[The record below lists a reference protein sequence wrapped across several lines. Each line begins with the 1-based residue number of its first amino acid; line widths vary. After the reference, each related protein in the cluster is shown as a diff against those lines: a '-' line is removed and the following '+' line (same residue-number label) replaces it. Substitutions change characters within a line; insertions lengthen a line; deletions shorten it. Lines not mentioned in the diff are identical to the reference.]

1 MVNMKKVIKGIWSFL
16 EVIILIY
23 VVIMTLFFLNKN
35 RFGFTE
41 IGNRVF
47 VSVDK
52 DIAKEVSGSKNLDL
66 IIIRKGKEIDNKKDT
81 FYYSSL
87 KDRYVVKKGKVTVD
101 NNNAY
106 YANDSLISSER
117 VIGNK
122 YLKIPLIG
130 GFLRA
135 IEDKLGFIAFVFL
148 PIFLV
153 FIYQVYD
160 FVISSKKEHRKA
172 IEIVANEEIVDDEI
186 I

>member
-1 MVNMKKVIKGIWSFL
+1 MKKVIKGIWMFL

-23 VVIMTLFFLNKN
+23 VVIITLFFLNKN

-41 IGNRVF
+41 IGKSVF

-52 DIAKEVSGSKNLDL
+52 DIVKEVSGSKNLDL
-66 IIIRKGKEIDNKKDT
+66 LIIRKGKEIDSEKDV

-87 KDRYVVKKGKVTVD
+87 KDRFVVKKGRIVVD
-101 NNNAY
+101 NNNNAY
-106 YANDSLISSER
+106 YVNNSLMSSER
-117 VIGNK
+117 VIGNNCIR
-122 YLKIPLIG
+122 IPLIG

-135 IEDKLGFIAFVFL
+135 IENKIGFIIFIFL

-160 FVISSKKEHRKA
+160 FVISSKEEHMKA

>member
-1 MVNMKKVIKGIWSFL
+1 MKKVIKGIWSFL

-106 YANDSLISSER
+106 YVNDSLISSER

-130 GFLRA
+130 VFLRA

-160 FVISSKKEHRKA
+160 FVISSKEEHRKA
-172 IEIVANEEIVDDEI
+172 IEMVANEEIVDDEI